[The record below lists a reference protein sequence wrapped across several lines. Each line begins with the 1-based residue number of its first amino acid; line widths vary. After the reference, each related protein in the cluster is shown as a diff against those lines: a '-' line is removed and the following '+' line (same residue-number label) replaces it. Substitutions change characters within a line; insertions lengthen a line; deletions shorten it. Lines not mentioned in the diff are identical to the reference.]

1 MAARKPC
8 IRALLIATAIWPLSA
23 HATYNATVI
32 GTITTITQF
41 GTALQFGPE
50 TVVFDL
56 ANQPT
61 IACPQGAHFLF
72 SPATITDAQTRKN
85 MLAILLHAKATGSQV
100 EVAYDNTG
108 GYCDQGY
115 PAVYYIVE
123 MP

>member
-1 MAARKPC
+1 MTWSFAAR
-8 IRALLIATAIWPLSA
+8 
-23 HATYNATVI
+23 ATYNATVI
-32 GTITTITQF
+32 GTVSTITQF

-50 TVVFDL
+50 TVEFDL

-61 IACPQGAHFLF
+61 IGCPQGSHFIF
-72 SPATITDAQTRKN
+72 SPSSITDAQTRRN
-85 MLAILLHAKATGSQV
+85 MLAILLHAKATGTQV
-100 EVAYDNTG
+100 EVAYDNSG